1 MTNPDNLRSYFYFN
15 EIVDS
20 GMQNKIRNFL
30 LFSRLHTVIGTLIS
44 IFSLYLIALSG
55 NPDVL
60 GNFHYLLLT
69 WIACLG
75 ANIYIVGLNQL
86 TDIEI
91 DKLNKPYLPLASGAY
106 TKSLARRIIGIA
118 FVIAVGV
125 GIYCGGFLLAT
136 ILLSLFLGTIYS
148 LPPFRL
154 KRFYFW
160 AAFCIIA
167 VRGLIV
173 NFGLFLHFNT
183 VMNQSVEIPQ
193 AIWMLASTIF
203 VYSLVIAWFK
213 DIPDI
218 EGDQNHKISTL
229 SIKLGARKVFL
240 IGNLFL
246 LVLYSTIISI
256 GIRGHLVLLVI
267 SHSIFILLLLVIA
280 SRVKPTERRSISRYY
295 QFVWV
300 LFFLEYIIFALES
313 LN

>member
-1 MTNPDNLRSYFYFN
+1 MINT
-15 EIVDS
+15 
-20 GMQNKIRNFL
+20 IRNFL

-44 IFSLYLIALSG
+44 IFSLYMIALSG
-55 NPDVL
+55 NHNVQ
-60 GNFHYLLLT
+60 GNIHYLLLT

-106 TKSLARRIIGIA
+106 SKNQARWIIGITLLIS
-118 FVIAVGV
+118 VSI

-136 ILLSLFLGTIYS
+136 ILVSLFLGTIYS

-173 NFGLFLHFNT
+173 NFGLFLHFNS
-183 VMNQSVEIPQ
+183 VINHSVEIPPV
-193 AIWMLASTIF
+193 IRMLASTIF
-203 VYSLVIAWFK
+203 VFSLVIAWFK

-218 EGDQNHKISTL
+218 EGDQNHRISTL

-240 IGNLFL
+240 SGNLIL
-246 LVLYSTIISI
+246 LTLYTVIVAMVIKDPQYGNSI
-256 GIRGHLVLLVI
+256 LLSL
-267 SHSIFILLLLVIA
+267 SHGIFIIILLIVA
-280 SRVKPTERRSISRYY
+280 SRVNPSDKRSISMYY
-295 QFVWV
+295 QFVWL
-300 LFFLEYIIFALES
+300 LFFMEYIIFALS
-313 LN
+313 TWTQ

>member
-1 MTNPDNLRSYFYFN
+1 MIST
-15 EIVDS
+15 
-20 GMQNKIRNFL
+20 IRNFL

-44 IFSLYLIALSG
+44 IFSLYLIALSSHH
-55 NPDVL
+55 DVQ
-60 GNFHYLLLT
+60 GTIHYLLLT

-118 FVIAVGV
+118 LLISVSL

-136 ILLSLFLGTIYS
+136 IIVSLFLGTIYS

-173 NFGLFLHFNT
+173 NFGLFLHFN
-183 VMNQSVEIPQ
+183 SVINHSTDIP
-193 AIWMLASTIF
+193 ATIWMLAGTIF
-203 VYSLVIAWFK
+203 VFSLVIAWFK

-218 EGDQNHKISTL
+218 KGDQNHKINTL
-229 SIKLGARKVFL
+229 SIKLGAKKVFL
-240 IGNLFL
+240 LGNLIL
-246 LVLYSTIISI
+246 LTLYAAIVALVIRRSEYGNSI
-256 GIRGHLVLLVI
+256 LLSI
-267 SHSIFILLLLVIA
+267 SHSLFIIILLIVA
-280 SRVKPTERRSISRYY
+280 SRVNPSDKRSVSRYY
-295 QFVWV
+295 QFVWL
-300 LFFLEYIIFALES
+300 LFFMEYIIFAIS
-313 LN
+313 AWS

>member
-1 MTNPDNLRSYFYFN
+1 M
-15 EIVDS
+15 
-20 GMQNKIRNFL
+20 
-30 LFSRLHTVIGTLIS
+30 
-44 IFSLYLIALSG
+44 IAIAGHHDVQG
-55 NPDVL
+55 NI
-60 GNFHYLLLT
+60 HYLVLT

-106 TKSLARRIIGIA
+106 TKRLARRIIGIA
-118 FVIAVGV
+118 LLISVSI

-136 ILLSLFLGTIYS
+136 ILISLFLGTIYS

-173 NFGLFLHFNT
+173 NFGLFLHFN
-183 VMNQSVEIPQ
+183 SVINHNVDIPPT
-193 AIWMLASTIF
+193 IWLLASTIF

-246 LVLYSTIISI
+246 LILYGTIITI
-256 GIRGHLVLLVI
+256 GLQGNLFLLVI
-267 SHSIFILLLLVIA
+267 SHGLFILLLLAMA
-280 SRVKPTERRSISRYY
+280 SRVKPTERQSISRYY

-300 LFFLEYIIFALES
+300 LFFLEYIIFALS
-313 LN
+313 TWT

>member
-1 MTNPDNLRSYFYFN
+1 MITTF
-15 EIVDS
+15 
-20 GMQNKIRNFL
+20 RNFL

-44 IFSLYLIALSG
+44 IFSLYMIALSG
-55 NPDVL
+55 HHEVP
-60 GNFHYLLLT
+60 GTIRYLLLT

-106 TKSLARRIIGIA
+106 TKSLARRIIWIALLISVGI
-118 FVIAVGV
+118 

-136 ILLSLFLGTIYS
+136 ILISLFLGTIYS

-173 NFGLFLHFNT
+173 NFGLFLHFN
-183 VMNQSVEIPQ
+183 SVINHSRDIPPT
-193 AIWMLASTIF
+193 IWMLASTIF

-246 LVLYSTIISI
+246 IILYATIISI
-256 GIRGHLVLLVI
+256 GIWKNLILLSI
-267 SHSIFILLLLVIA
+267 SHSLFILLLLIIA
-280 SRVKPTERRSISRYY
+280 YRAKPTERRSISRYY

-300 LFFLEYIIFALES
+300 LFFLEYIIFALS
-313 LN
+313 TWTH